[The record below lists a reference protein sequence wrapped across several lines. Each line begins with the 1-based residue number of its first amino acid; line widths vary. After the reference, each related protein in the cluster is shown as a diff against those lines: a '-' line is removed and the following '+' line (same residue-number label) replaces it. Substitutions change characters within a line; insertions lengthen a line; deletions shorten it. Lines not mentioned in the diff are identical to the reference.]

1 MASHQE
7 KGSGGVTTR
16 ALTVQVP
23 EDTMRRIEL
32 FCKNND
38 IPIEQFAVDA
48 LLEKLSRWKE

>member
-1 MASHQE
+1 MVGHQE
-7 KGSGGVTTR
+7 KGSGEATARV
-16 ALTVQVP
+16 LTIPVP
-23 EDTMRRIEL
+23 EYTMKRIEL